1 MLQVREAKQL
11 APTQK
16 AKAEKQNKNN
26 NLPSECLEDDVWSN
40 NVVSLM
46 LLWASCHCNPWSI
59 NDKETAY
66 ALSLI
71 CPLYYT
77 PETIAE
83 MSLDD
88 PGCPAVQIVSLV
100 QVQHMSMTYHSYI
113 VDEPALH

>member
-1 MLQVREAKQL
+1 MLQVQEAKQL

-16 AKAEKQNKNN
+16 AKAEKQNKND
-26 NLPSECLEDDVWSN
+26 NLLSKCLEDDIWSN
-40 NVVSLM
+40 NVVSSM

-71 CPLYYT
+71 CLLYYT
-77 PETIAE
+77 SETITE

-88 PGCPAVQIVSLV
+88 LGCLAIQSVSLV
-100 QVQHMSMTYHSYI
+100 QV
-113 VDEPALH
+113 